1 MTPSDKIDLVKW
13 FLGSFVIVIITTI
26 ISYQF
31 QDREHGL
38 NEMNQYDK
46 YVTELIVLNKD
57 LGKRRLLAQYFAY
70 VTPSDKL
77 REPWM
82 DYYLL
87 LDEEYKQLQIQ
98 DSLITIQLSSSSDT
112 TSDNHLNLL
121 EKQEKIKQKLNDD
134 LVMPTSNNN
143 SYEAAKF
150 ERLGFESVI
159 NGDNKSA
166 IIYFEKCESVYPS
179 YHSSYEI
186 IKYLKENIN
195 SDKKTICKG
204 LLKYTW
210 KVPKDII
217 EKLNNI

>member
-13 FLGSFVIVIITTI
+13 FLGSFVIVVITTI

-57 LGKRRLLAQYFAY
+57 LGKRRLLAQYFSY

-87 LDEEYKQLQIQ
+87 LDKEYKQLQIQ
-98 DSLITIQLSSSSDT
+98 DSLITIQLSKSSDT
-112 TSDNHLNLL
+112 TSNNHVYLL
-121 EKQEKIKQKLNDD
+121 EKQQEIKQKLNDD
-134 LVMPTSNNN
+134 LVMPNIINNK
-143 SYEAAKF
+143 SDEAAKF

-166 IIYFEKCESVYPS
+166 INYFEKCELVYPS

-195 SDKKTICKG
+195 SDKKSICKG

-210 KVPKDII
+210 KVPKDIT
-217 EKLNNI
+217 EQLK

>member
-1 MTPSDKIDLVKW
+1 MNPKDKIDLIKW
-13 FLGSFVIVIITTI
+13 FLGSFVIVVMTTI

-87 LDEEYKQLQIQ
+87 LDEH
-98 DSLITIQLSSSSDT
+98 T
-112 TSDNHLNLL
+112 
-121 EKQEKIKQKLNDD
+121 
-134 LVMPTSNNN
+134 
-143 SYEAAKF
+143 F
-150 ERLGFESVI
+150 
-159 NGDNKSA
+159 
-166 IIYFEKCESVYPS
+166 
-179 YHSSYEI
+179 
-186 IKYLKENIN
+186 
-195 SDKKTICKG
+195 
-204 LLKYTW
+204 
-210 KVPKDII
+210 
-217 EKLNNI
+217 

>member
-1 MTPSDKIDLVKW
+1 MTPKDKIDLVKW

-38 NEMNQYDK
+38 NEINQYDK

-70 VTPSDKL
+70 VTPSNKL

-82 DYYLL
+82 NYYLL
-87 LDEEYKQLQIQ
+87 LDKEYKELQKQ
-98 DSLITIQLSSSSDT
+98 DSLIIIQLSNSDT
-112 TSDNHLNLL
+112 THNKHLL
-121 EKQEKIKQKLNDD
+121 EQREEIKQKLNDD
-134 LVMPTSNNN
+134 LVMPGNNK
-143 SYEAAKF
+143 SDEAARL

-159 NGDNKSA
+159 NSDIPSA
-166 IIYFEKCESVYPS
+166 INYFQQCESVYPS

-186 IKYLKENIN
+186 IKYLKSNIN
-195 SDKKTICKG
+195 SDKKSICKD
-204 LLKYTW
+204 LLKWTW
-210 KVPKDII
+210 KVPKDITD
-217 EKLNNI
+217 KLKNI

>member
-13 FLGSFVIVIITTI
+13 FLGSFVIVVITTI

-77 REPWM
+77 KEPWM

-87 LDEEYKQLQIQ
+87 LDKEYKQLQIQ
-98 DSLITIQLSSSSDT
+98 DSLITIQLSKSSDT
-112 TSDNHLNLL
+112 TSNNHVYLL
-121 EKQEKIKQKLNDD
+121 EKQQEIKQKLNDD
-134 LVMPTSNNN
+134 LVMPNIINNK
-143 SYEAAKF
+143 SDEAAKF

-166 IIYFEKCESVYPS
+166 INYFEKCELVYPS

-186 IKYLKENIN
+186 IKYLRENIN
-195 SDKKTICKG
+195 SDKKSICKG

-210 KVPKDII
+210 KVPKDIT
-217 EKLNNI
+217 EQLK

>member
-77 REPWM
+77 KEPWM

-87 LDEEYKQLQIQ
+87 LDKEYKQLQIQ
-98 DSLITIQLSSSSDT
+98 DSLITIQLSKSSDT
-112 TSDNHLNLL
+112 TSNNHVYLL
-121 EKQEKIKQKLNDD
+121 EKQQEIKQKLNDD
-134 LVMPTSNNN
+134 LVMPNIINNK
-143 SYEAAKF
+143 SDEAAKF
-150 ERLGFESVI
+150 ERLIPARSNLSTIAFTPLRPWPATSECTYRI
-159 NGDNKSA
+159 NQFSWPLGDCTGNRFA
-166 IIYFEKCESVYPS
+166 G
-179 YHSSYEI
+179 SSYLQRI
-186 IKYLKENIN
+186 
-195 SDKKTICKG
+195 D
-204 LLKYTW
+204 
-210 KVPKDII
+210 
-217 EKLNNI
+217 

>member
-1 MTPSDKIDLVKW
+1 MTPKDKIDLVKW
-13 FLGSFVIVIITTI
+13 FLGSFVIVILTTI

-82 DYYLL
+82 NYYLL
-87 LDEEYKQLQIQ
+87 LDEEYKQLQKQ
-98 DSLITIQLSSSSDT
+98 DSLLTIQITSSRDT
-112 TSDNHLNLL
+112 ISTQHLIQKS
-121 EKQEKIKQKLNDD
+121 EEIKQKLNDD
-134 LVMPTSNNN
+134 LVMPGNNKAD
-143 SYEAAKF
+143 EAARL
-150 ERLGFESVI
+150 ERLGFESVL
-159 NGDNKSA
+159 NGDIQSA
-166 IIYFEKCESVYPS
+166 IGYFQQCESVYPS

-186 IKYLKENIN
+186 IKYLKSNVN
-195 SDKKTICKG
+195 SDKKTICKD
-204 LLKYTW
+204 LLKWTW

-217 EKLNNI
+217 DRLKSI

>member
-13 FLGSFVIVIITTI
+13 FLGSFVIVVITTI

-87 LDEEYKQLQIQ
+87 LDKEYKQLQIQ
-98 DSLITIQLSSSSDT
+98 DSLITIQLSKSSDT
-112 TSDNHLNLL
+112 TSDNHVYLL
-121 EKQEKIKQKLNDD
+121 EKKEEIKQKLNDD
-134 LVMPTSNNN
+134 LVMPNSINNK
-143 SYEAAKF
+143 SDEAAKF

-166 IIYFEKCESVYPS
+166 INHFEKCELVYPS

-195 SDKKTICKG
+195 SDKKSICKG

-210 KVPKDII
+210 KVPKDIT
-217 EKLNNI
+217 EQLK